1 MQTQTF
7 KTTGAE
13 IAAYERAAHASGL
26 SKSAW
31 IRVVLGVAANIGSP
45 LLEGPLSPGI
55 DLEDLKEAF
64 GSEEARDMTQS
75 FKTSDIEVQ
84 AYRVAASA
92 AFQRRS
98 AWIRMVL
105 AAASG
110 LSDLPSQMARI
121 STVQNKPV
129 TDGEW

>member
-1 MQTQTF
+1 
-7 KTTGAE
+7 
-13 IAAYERAAHASGL
+13 
-26 SKSAW
+26 
-31 IRVVLGVAANIGSP
+31 VLGVAANIGSP